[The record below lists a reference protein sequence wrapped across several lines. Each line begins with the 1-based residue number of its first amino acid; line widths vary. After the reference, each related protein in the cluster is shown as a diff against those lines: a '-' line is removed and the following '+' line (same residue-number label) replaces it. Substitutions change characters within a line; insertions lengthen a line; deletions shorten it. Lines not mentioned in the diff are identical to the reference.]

1 MNRTSFGRFAK
12 IAIVTTTLACAALAA
27 GAIGTAVAAD
37 LSPSGYHASG
47 YVGAGWGRDNRV
59 WGWDSSGWG
68 WDSGPYA
75 GYVGTDWGC
84 HGGPHPSIN
93 VHPGY
98 QVSHVVAPGY
108 PHYVPLAATGY
119 YGGPWC
125 GF

>member
-1 MNRTSFGRFAK
+1 MNKTIFGSLAK

-27 GAIGTAVAAD
+27 GAIGTSVAAD
-37 LSPSGYHASG
+37 LSSSGYQPTR
-47 YVGAGWGRDNRV
+47 YVGAGWGWADTGWDNR
-59 WGWDSSGWG
+59 GWG

-84 HGGPHPSIN
+84 RGAHPSIDVRAPN
-93 VHPGY
+93 
-98 QVSHVVAPGY
+98 QVRHVVAPGY
-108 PHYVPLAATGY
+108 PHYVSLVDTVY

>member
-1 MNRTSFGRFAK
+1 MNKTSFGSLAK
-12 IAIVTTTLACAALAA
+12 IAAVTTALACAAFSA

-37 LSPSGYHASG
+37 FSASGYHPRG
-47 YVGAGWGRDNRV
+47 YVGAGWGWADT
-59 WGWDSSGWG
+59 GWDTRGWG

-84 HGGPHPSIN
+84 HGGPRPAIA

-98 QVSHVVAPGY
+98 QVSRVVAPGY
-108 PHYVPLAATGY
+108 PHYVPLSAAVY

>member
-1 MNRTSFGRFAK
+1 MNKTSFGRLAK
-12 IAIVTTTLACAALAA
+12 IAIVTTMLACAALTA

-37 LSPSGYHASG
+37 LSPSVYHASG
-47 YVGAGWGRDNRV
+47 YVGGDNRV
-59 WGWDSSGWG
+59 WGWDSRGWG

-84 HGGPHPSIN
+84 RDAHASID
-93 VHPGY
+93 VRPGY
-98 QVSHVVAPGY
+98 QVRHVVVPGY
-108 PHYVPLAATGY
+108 PHYVPLADTVY